1 MAIDTETWLHPVTL
15 TTAKG
20 NAMRYLLVLLLVFGT
35 LVPGV
40 SHADTSHD
48 FVRITCVPENGLLD
62 VEYRSL
68 HDSVAGKPGAE
79 KSGVATALSNAG
91 FHHPR
96 GLRFTCDL
104 DGVNYVIAA
113 EQAETSNFMCGGSP
127 DIVLNVTRNGIG
139 LFTDVIFGASCK
151 ELPSLMRFTIGDG
164 ANSWRGRETR
174 ACYASGNDR
183 DTEICEWTFGPQ
195 QAWLAPRF
203 PVDQKAIA
211 RIVIRPKLR

>member
-1 MAIDTETWLHPVTL
+1 MSS
-15 TTAKG
+15 
-20 NAMRYLLVLLLVFGT
+20 MRYLLVLVLMVATLL
-35 LVPGV
+35 PGV

-62 VEYRSL
+62 VEYRLL

-79 KSGVATALSNAG
+79 KSGVATALSKAG
-91 FHHPR
+91 FHRPR

-104 DGVNYVIAA
+104 DGANYVIAA

-139 LFTDVIFGASCK
+139 LFTDVIFGASCNQ
-151 ELPSLMRFTIGDG
+151 LPSLMRFTIGDG
-164 ANSWRGRETR
+164 ANSWRGRETH

-183 DTEICEWTFGPQ
+183 DTEHCEWTSGPQ
-195 QAWLAPRF
+195 QAWLVPHF
-203 PVDQKAIA
+203 PVDQDAIG
-211 RIVIRPKLR
+211 RIVKRTRFR